1 MTSDETFPVAEF
13 AANIRKVFSVKAAS
27 TGTATKAAMKSA
39 ELATDDYSVICSA
52 ARNKNSQG
60 TDRYTYGT
68 IPPYGYN
75 PQWWCKGIGWNI
87 VAVLEEAKACRHHAD
102 SNSNKAV
109 TVAELTDYTRR
120 QEELAGRTSEPFCWP
135 ENDNKVI
142 LTYDTESVSGIR
154 YFSLKNTGSF
164 VVQVKV
170 KYTNPSTGSLVTWSG
185 SSANLPSG
193 GTRTVDLSQI
203 GIPAG
208 VKVKLNVVVV
218 SGGSATSSEYIY
230 NPDSA
235 KIVSFAVSGTA
246 ARPVLT
252 LR

>member
-1 MTSDETFPVAEF
+1 M
-13 AANIRKVFSVKAAS
+13 
-27 TGTATKAAMKSA
+27 
-39 ELATDDYSVICSA
+39 
-52 ARNKNSQG
+52 
-60 TDRYTYGT
+60 
-68 IPPYGYN
+68 
-75 PQWWCKGIGWNI
+75 
-87 VAVLEEAKACRHHAD
+87 
-102 SNSNKAV
+102 
-109 TVAELTDYTRR
+109 
-120 QEELAGRTSEPFCWP
+120 
-135 ENDNKVI
+135 
-142 LTYDTESVSGIR
+142 
-154 YFSLKNTGSF
+154 
-164 VVQVKV
+164 

-185 SSANLPSG
+185 SSASLPSG

>member
-1 MTSDETFPVAEF
+1 M
-13 AANIRKVFSVKAAS
+13 KATK
-27 TGTATKAAMKSA
+27 TGTATKAATNSG

-52 ARNKNSQG
+52 AKNKNSQG
-60 TDRYTYGT
+60 TGRYTYGT

-75 PQWWCKGIGWNI
+75 PQWWCMGLGCNL
-87 VAVLEEAKACRHHAD
+87 VSVSEETKPCLHHAD

-109 TVAELTDYTRR
+109 TVAELTEYTRR
-120 QEELAGRTSEPFCWP
+120 QEELAGRVSEPFCWP

-185 SSANLPSG
+185 SSASLPSG

-235 KIVSFAVSGTA
+235 RIVLFSVSGTI